1 VFELASPR
9 QRHLIHQFPAYRFFA
24 IIGLIALLI
33 IGSPKQASS
42 QFALSDEKV
51 NKDVTDIFLSIYNFE
66 FDSAYYKIQHADIE
80 NGYESWYFFAASNIE
95 LWRMFAGELKSKAEK
110 SYKMNLQ
117 RLLNNCDSLDNEKEQ
132 RFLRIMHYTY
142 RTRLSMTNKDY
153 IAAFKAISKYY
164 DLLEPTFEVDGY
176 PPYALIDGLYYYLYD
191 YARDKYFLL
200 RPFLAFYKN
209 GDADKGLKYL
219 KKAAKCPHQVI
230 STEAS
235 YFLMK
240 IYFDLEEN
248 PVKALPYATKL
259 YNEFPGNFI
268 FNFYY
273 HRIRDDLERD
283 YQTDLDAARKR
294 VLKHA
299 QLNEIQNTYFE
310 LLIKYRYP

>member
-1 VFELASPR
+1 MFEVASSL
-9 QRHLIHQFPAYRFFA
+9 QWHLINRFPNFRLVA
-24 IIGLIALLI
+24 IISLL
-33 IGSPKQASS
+33 SLCTVLLPKQASA
-42 QFALSDEKV
+42 QFALSDQEV
-51 NKDVTDIFLSIYNFE
+51 NADVTNIFLDIYNFE
-66 FDSAYYKIQHADIE
+66 FDSAYYKIEQAKIE
-80 NGYESWYFFAASNIE
+80 KGYASWYFFAASNVE
-95 LWRMFAGELKSKAEK
+95 LWRMFAGELTSKAEK
-110 SYKMNLQ
+110 PYKTNLHK
-117 RLLNNCDSLDNEKEQ
+117 LLKSCDSLKDEKEQ

-153 IAAFKAISKYY
+153 ISAFKAISKYY
-164 DLLEPTFEVDGY
+164 DLLEPTFEVDDY
-176 PPYALIDGLYYYLYD
+176 PPYALIDGLYFYLYD

-200 RPFLAFYKN
+200 RPFLAFYKK
-209 GDADKGLKYL
+209 GDADRGLKYL

-273 HRIRDDLERD
+273 HRIRDDLEGD
-283 YQTDLDAARKR
+283 YQPDLDGARKR
-294 VLKHA
+294 VLDHA

-310 LLIKYRYP
+310 FLIKYRYP